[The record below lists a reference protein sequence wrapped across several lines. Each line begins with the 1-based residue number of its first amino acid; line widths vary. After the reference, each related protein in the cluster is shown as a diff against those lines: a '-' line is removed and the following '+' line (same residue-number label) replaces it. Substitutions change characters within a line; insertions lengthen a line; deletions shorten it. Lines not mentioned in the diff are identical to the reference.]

1 MRTSDSKKYEEA
13 DDAAWEACKGAMIGA
28 GKWGLGTAILG
39 GLAYLRSPV
48 YRSTTVQFKVYIQS
62 SGMVLGAMLNAESR
76 LREYEAQV
84 RMQRR
89 LMRDK
94 ARWDQYEEELAARRN
109 EKS

>member
-1 MRTSDSKKYEEA
+1 
-13 DDAAWEACKGAMIGA
+13 
-28 GKWGLGTAILG
+28 
-39 GLAYLRSPV
+39 
-48 YRSTTVQFKVYIQS
+48 
-62 SGMVLGAMLNAESR
+62 MVLGAMLNAESR

-89 LMRDK
+89 MMRDK